1 MRIFKFSFLFVL
13 LLFTMIAIISDAA
26 PLQPLITDILNAP
39 NKFVGKEVSVSGFY
53 SGWKNAPG
61 APPVSRSDW
70 VISNSAKQGI
80 YCVGRMPQDDE
91 TGEMLPYW
99 KAITVKASVMLS
111 KHDKT
116 PYLKVISWD
125 TKEVAGDTMVSIFQI
140 IVNPKQLYGQPV
152 SIMGVLA
159 KGYGV
164 KGDRMYLLADP
175 TGVLKLGRLPK
186 LYPKGT
192 ILHLRGYVSE
202 DENKLPMLDGLEILS
217 ARVE

>member
-80 YCVGRMPQDDE
+80 YCV
-91 TGEMLPYW
+91 
-99 KAITVKASVMLS
+99 
-111 KHDKT
+111 
-116 PYLKVISWD
+116 
-125 TKEVAGDTMVSIFQI
+125 
-140 IVNPKQLYGQPV
+140 
-152 SIMGVLA
+152 
-159 KGYGV
+159 
-164 KGDRMYLLADP
+164 
-175 TGVLKLGRLPK
+175 
-186 LYPKGT
+186 
-192 ILHLRGYVSE
+192 
-202 DENKLPMLDGLEILS
+202 
-217 ARVE
+217 